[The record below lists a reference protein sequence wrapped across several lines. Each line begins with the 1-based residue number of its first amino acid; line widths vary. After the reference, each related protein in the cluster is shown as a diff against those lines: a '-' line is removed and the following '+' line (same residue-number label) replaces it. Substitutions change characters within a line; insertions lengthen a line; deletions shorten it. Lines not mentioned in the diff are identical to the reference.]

1 MIFKYIDRQLVRGYF
16 KSFFICLLSMLS
28 LYVVVDLFMN
38 LDEFTHHHQGLREV
52 AEHVASYY
60 GYKIVGIYDRL
71 SEAIVL
77 LAAMFTVAW
86 MQRSNELLP
95 LLSAGVSTHRVIRPI
110 LFSACVMIGASIA
123 NQEFVIPRIAL
134 QLQADKDD
142 PEGEKDI
149 KVEGAFEPNGVHLEG
164 HYGSR
169 KDLVVK
175 PFFVTVPEGI
185 ARSMIHL
192 SAEEAHYIPRGEG
205 PRSGGWLLTKTE
217 PAQLEDWDHPEVM
230 EMIDP
235 GKYFVPVQ
243 EVDFDAITRSSK
255 WYNFASTWG
264 LYSEL
269 QKPDSARLSAM
280 AVLFHNR
287 LTRPILAMLL
297 VVMGLSIILRDQNRN
312 VFISA
317 GMCLVLC
324 GVFFAASFTC
334 KSLGENNCLAPALA
348 AWLPVLV
355 FGPLAFAMFDAVHT

>member
-16 KSFFICLLSMLS
+16 KAFAICLVSTLS
-28 LYVVVDLFMN
+28 LYIVVDLFMN
-38 LDEFTHHHQGLREV
+38 LDEFTHHHRSLADV
-52 AEHVASYY
+52 ARHVVSYY
-60 GYKIVGIYDRL
+60 AFKSVGIYDRL

-110 LFSACVMIGASIA
+110 LLSACLMIGVGMA
-123 NQEFVIPRIAL
+123 NQEFLIPRIGV

-142 PEGEKDI
+142 PNGDKEVR
-149 KVEGAFEPNGVHLEG
+149 VEGAFEPNGVHLEG
-164 HYGSR
+164 STGSR
-169 KDLVVK
+169 KDLVVR
-175 PFFVTVPEGI
+175 PFFVTIPEGI

-192 SAEEAHYIPRGEG
+192 SAAEAHYIPAGEG

-217 PAQLEDWDHPEVM
+217 PAQLENWDHPEVM

-235 GKYFVPVQ
+235 GKYFVPVK
-243 EVDFDAITRSSK
+243 EVDFDAITHSSK
-255 WYNFASTWG
+255 WYNFASTWR
-264 LYSEL
+264 LYGEL
-269 QKPDSARLSAM
+269 QKPDSARLAAM

-287 LTRPILAMLL
+287 LTRPILALLL

-324 GVFFAASFTC
+324 GVFFAATFAC
-334 KSLGENNCLAPALA
+334 KSLGENNFLSPALA
-348 AWLPVLV
+348 AWLPVLI